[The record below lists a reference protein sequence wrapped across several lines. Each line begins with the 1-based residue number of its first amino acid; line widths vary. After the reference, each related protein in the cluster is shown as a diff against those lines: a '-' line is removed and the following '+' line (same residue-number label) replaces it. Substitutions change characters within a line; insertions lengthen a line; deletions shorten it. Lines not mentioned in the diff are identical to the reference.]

1 MVLGKKKTETS
12 MNKPLFY
19 SLKNTSRKKI
29 SSKAIQCC
37 LFFLFLFLLNQSV
50 ISSNLDPY
58 LWLEEVEGKK
68 SLAWVE
74 EQNEE
79 TFTRYTETNAFKE
92 KYERIKKELND
103 DERIPSAYYQNGE
116 MYNFWRD
123 EKNVRGVWRKTSF
136 KSYLKDEPIWE
147 NILDID
153 QLANDEGINWLYKG
167 ADCLAPEYKRC
178 LIRLSDGGT
187 DAVTIR
193 EFDLEEKKFVKDGF
207 NTYPSKQNAS
217 WINEDQ
223 ILIGADFGEGSM
235 NESGYP
241 MQVKLWNRGESLEE
255 AKIFFS
261 GSYEKIF
268 NFPFVSIRPDGKY
281 YGIIEGPTFFSE
293 VLHLF
298 DGEKLIKI
306 NLPQMIDIHGF
317 FNESLILSIEED
329 WGIFKSGSLLE
340 INVNSL
346 LANSIDESDVKI
358 IFEPDGQRF
367 ISGVS
372 IGKHQLMVS
381 MLENVNGKITSFMKK
396 DDRWDSKDIEGFQNS
411 TMNIYGQDVWSD
423 NSFISVSNFLEPSS
437 IYHASDGADYKK
449 IKSRKNSIDP
459 EKYRVEQNFVSSADG
474 TSIPYFLISRKGI
487 NLDGKNPT
495 ILYGYGGFQI
505 SKPPSYLGG
514 SIAEYWLNSGGVY
527 VVSNIRGGGEYGP
540 AWHQSALKENRQ
552 RAYDDF
558 IAIAID
564 LIEKGITSK
573 DHLGIE
579 GRSNGGLLVGATFTQ
594 RPDLFNAVICGV
606 PLLDMYRY
614 DKLLAGASWVDE
626 YGDPDNPEEW
636 EFIRKYSPYQDLK
649 KGIEY
654 PEVFFYT
661 STKDDRVHPG
671 HARKMAKKMT
681 DMGSPIVY
689 YENTEGGHA
698 GTSNIDQFSFLL
710 ALQLAY
716 LEDKLMN

>member
-1 MVLGKKKTETS
+1 MS
-12 MNKPLFY
+12 KPLFY

-29 SSKAIQCC
+29 SLKTGQYC
-37 LFFLFLFLLNQSV
+37 LFFLFLFSLNQSV

-79 TFTRYTETNAFKE
+79 TFTRYTESNAFKE

-147 NILDID
+147 DILDID

-217 WINEDQ
+217 WVNEDQ

-298 DGEKLIKI
+298 DGEKLVKI

-329 WGIFKSGSLLE
+329 WEIFKSGSLLE

-346 LANSIDESDVKI
+346 LENSIDESDVKI

-381 MLENVNGKITSFMKK
+381 MLENVNGKITRFMKK

-474 TSIPYFLISRKGI
+474 TSIPYFLISRKDI
-487 NLDGKNPT
+487 KLDGKNPT

-636 EFIRKYSPYQDLK
+636 EFIRKYSPYQNLK
-649 KGIEY
+649 KGTEY

>member
-1 MVLGKKKTETS
+1 

-37 LFFLFLFLLNQSV
+37 LFFLFLFSLNQSV

-241 MQVKLWNRGESLEE
+241 MQVKLWNRGEPLEE

-346 LANSIDESDVKI
+346 LANSINESDVKI

-381 MLENVNGKITSFMKK
+381 MLENVNRIITRFLKK

-636 EFIRKYSPYQDLK
+636 EFIREYSPYQNLK
-649 KGIEY
+649 KGTEY

>member
-1 MVLGKKKTETS
+1 

-29 SSKAIQCC
+29 SLKAIKYC
-37 LFFLFLFLLNQSV
+37 LFFLFLFSLNQSV
-50 ISSNLDPY
+50 ISSDLDPY

-79 TFTRYTETNAFKE
+79 TFTRYTESNAFKE

-223 ILIGADFGEGSM
+223 ILIGADFGEGTM

-317 FNESLILSIEED
+317 FKESLILSIEED

-381 MLENVNGKITSFMKK
+381 MLENVNGIITRFMKK

-636 EFIRKYSPYQDLK
+636 EFIRKYSPYQNLK
-649 KGIEY
+649 KGTEY

>member
-1 MVLGKKKTETS
+1 

-29 SSKAIQCC
+29 SLKAIKYC
-37 LFFLFLFLLNQSV
+37 LFFLFLFSLNQSV
-50 ISSNLDPY
+50 ISSDLDPY

-79 TFTRYTETNAFKE
+79 TFTRYTESNAFKE

-329 WGIFKSGSLLE
+329 WEIFKSGSLLE

-346 LANSIDESDVKI
+346 LANSINESDVKI

-372 IGKHQLMVS
+372 IGKQQLMVS
-381 MLENVNGKITSFMKK
+381 MLENVNGKITRFMKK

-423 NSFISVSNFLEPSS
+423 NTFISVSNFLEPSS

-449 IKSRKNSIDP
+449 IKSRKNSIDL

-474 TSIPYFLISRKGI
+474 TSIPYFLISRKDI

-495 ILYGYGGFQI
+495 ILYGYGGFHI

-636 EFIRKYSPYQDLK
+636 EFIRKYSPYQNLK
-649 KGIEY
+649 KGTEY

>member
-1 MVLGKKKTETS
+1 MS
-12 MNKPLFY
+12 KPLFY
-19 SLKNTSRKKI
+19 FLKNISREVI
-29 SSKAIQCC
+29 EMKALQYYLSC
-37 LFFLFLFLLNQSV
+37 LFIGLLSQSV
-50 ISSNLDPY
+50 ISDEPDPY
-58 LWLEEVEGKK
+58 LWLEEVEGKR

-74 EQNEE
+74 EQNQE
-79 TFTRYTETNAFKE
+79 TFSRYTQSNAFNEQYQK
-92 KYERIKKELND
+92 IKTELND
-103 DERIPSAYYQNGE
+103 EERIPSAYYQNGE

-123 EKNVRGVWRKTSF
+123 AENVRGVWRKTSF
-136 KSYLKDEPIWE
+136 ESYLEDQPVWE

-153 QLANDEGINWLYKG
+153 QLAESEGINWLFRG

-193 EFDLEEKKFVKDGF
+193 EFDLNEKKFVKDGF

-217 WINEDQ
+217 WVNENQ

-241 MQVKLWNRGESLEE
+241 MQVKLWNRGEALDGS
-255 AKIFFS
+255 KIFFA

-268 NFPFVSIRPDGKY
+268 SFPFVSIRPDGKY
-281 YGIIEGPTFFSE
+281 YGIIEGPTFFTK

-298 DGEKLIKI
+298 DGEKLIKVD
-306 NLPQMIDIHGF
+306 LPLMIDIHGF
-317 FNESLILSIEED
+317 FKDSLILTIQED
-329 WGIFKSGSLLE
+329 WGVFRSGSLLE
-340 INVNSL
+340 INVNSAL
-346 LANSIDESDVKI
+346 TNSIDEKDVTV
-358 IFEPDGQRF
+358 IFEPDGKRF

-372 IGKHQLMVS
+372 IGKNQLMVS
-381 MLENVNGKITSFMKK
+381 MLENVNGKITRYMKN
-396 DDRWDSKDIEGFQNS
+396 DDGWDSMDIEGFQNS
-411 TMNIYGQDVWSD
+411 TMNIYGQDAWSD
-423 NSFISVSNFLEPSS
+423 NAFISVSNFLEPSS
-437 IYHASDGADYKK
+437 IFHASDGADYKK

-474 TSIPYFLISRKGI
+474 TSIPYFLISRKDLE
-487 NLDGKNPT
+487 LDGDNPT

-505 SKPPSYLGG
+505 SKPPAYLGG
-514 SIAEYWLNSGGVY
+514 SIAEYWLDAGGVY
-527 VVSNIRGGGEYGP
+527 VVSNIRGGGEFGP
-540 AWHQSALKENRQ
+540 EWHQSALKENRQ

-564 LIEKGITSK
+564 LIEKGITSPE
-573 DHLGIE
+573 HLGIE

-636 EFIRKYSPYQDLK
+636 EFISKYSPYQNLK
-649 KGIEY
+649 EGTEY

-681 DMGSPIVY
+681 DLGSTVVY

-716 LEDKLMN
+716 LKDKLMN

>member
-1 MVLGKKKTETS
+1 

-29 SSKAIQCC
+29 SLKTIQCC
-37 LFFLFLFLLNQSV
+37 LFFLFLFSLNQSV

-217 WINEDQ
+217 WVNEDQ

-381 MLENVNGKITSFMKK
+381 MLENVNGIITRFLKK

-636 EFIRKYSPYQDLK
+636 EFIRKYSPYQNLK
-649 KGIEY
+649 KGTEY

>member
-1 MVLGKKKTETS
+1 

-37 LFFLFLFLLNQSV
+37 LFFLFLFSLNQSV

-346 LANSIDESDVKI
+346 LANSINESDVKI

-381 MLENVNGKITSFMKK
+381 MLENVNRIITRFLKK

-606 PLLDMYRY
+606 PLLDMFRY

-636 EFIRKYSPYQDLK
+636 EFIREYSPYQNLK
-649 KGIEY
+649 KGTEY

>member
-1 MVLGKKKTETS
+1 

-29 SSKAIQCC
+29 SLKAIQCC
-37 LFFLFLFLLNQSV
+37 LFFLFLFSLNQSV

-268 NFPFVSIRPDGKY
+268 NFPFVNIRPDGKY

-317 FNESLILSIEED
+317 FKESLILSIEQD

-346 LANSIDESDVKI
+346 LANSVDESDVKI

-636 EFIRKYSPYQDLK
+636 EFIRKYSPYQNLK
-649 KGIEY
+649 KGTEY

>member
-1 MVLGKKKTETS
+1 MRKH
-12 MNKPLFY
+12 LFLV
-19 SLKNTSRKKI
+19 SCI
-29 SSKAIQCC
+29 
-37 LFFLFLFLLNQSV
+37 FLF
-50 ISSNLDPY
+50 SSAMGFANDRTENNGNLDPY

-68 SLAWVE
+68 SLTWVE

-79 TFTRYTETNAFKE
+79 TFNRYTQSNAFKE

-153 QLANDEGINWLYKG
+153 QLAKDEGINWLYKG
-167 ADCLAPEYKRC
+167 ADCLAPEFKRC

-193 EFDLEEKKFVKDGF
+193 EFDFEEKKFVKDGF

-223 ILIGADFGEGSM
+223 ILIGADFGEGTM

-268 NFPFVSIRPDGKY
+268 NFPFVSIRPDGKH

-317 FNESLILSIEED
+317 FKESLILSIEED

-381 MLENVNGKITSFMKK
+381 MLENVNGKITRFMKK
-396 DDRWDSKDIEGFQNS
+396 NDRWDSKDIEGFKNS

-474 TSIPYFLISRKGI
+474 ALIPYFLISRKDI
-487 NLDGKNPT
+487 DLDGKNPT

-594 RPDLFNAVICGV
+594 RPDLFDAVICGV

-636 EFIRKYSPYQDLK
+636 EFIRKYSPYQNLK
-649 KGIEY
+649 KGTEY

>member
-1 MVLGKKKTETS
+1 MS
-12 MNKPLFY
+12 KPLFY

-29 SSKAIQCC
+29 SLKTIQCC
-37 LFFLFLFLLNQSV
+37 LFFLFLFSLNQSV
-50 ISSNLDPY
+50 ISSDLDPY
-58 LWLEEVEGKK
+58 LWLEEVEGEK

-79 TFTRYTETNAFKE
+79 TFTRYTKSNAFKK

-147 NILDID
+147 DILDID

-217 WINEDQ
+217 WVNEDQ

-381 MLENVNGKITSFMKK
+381 MLENVNGKITRFMKK

-474 TSIPYFLISRKGI
+474 TSIPYFLISRKDI

-636 EFIRKYSPYQDLK
+636 EFIRKYSPYQNLK
-649 KGIEY
+649 KGTEY

>member
-1 MVLGKKKTETS
+1 

-37 LFFLFLFLLNQSV
+37 LFFLFLFSLNQSV

-79 TFTRYTETNAFKE
+79 TFTRYTESNAFKE

-223 ILIGADFGEGSM
+223 ILIGADFGEGTM

-329 WGIFKSGSLLE
+329 WEIFKSGSLLE

-346 LANSIDESDVKI
+346 LENSIDESDVKI

-381 MLENVNGKITSFMKK
+381 MLENVNGKITRFMKK

-474 TSIPYFLISRKGI
+474 TSIPYFLISRKDI

-636 EFIRKYSPYQDLK
+636 EFIRKYSPYQNLK
-649 KGIEY
+649 KGTEY

>member
-1 MVLGKKKTETS
+1 

-37 LFFLFLFLLNQSV
+37 LFFLFLFSLNQSV
-50 ISSNLDPY
+50 ISSNIDPY

-217 WINEDQ
+217 WVNEDQ

-329 WGIFKSGSLLE
+329 WEIFKSGSLLE

-346 LANSIDESDVKI
+346 LENSIDESDVKI

-381 MLENVNGKITSFMKK
+381 MLENVNGKITRFMKK

-474 TSIPYFLISRKGI
+474 TSIPYFLISRKDI

-573 DHLGIE
+573 DRLGIE

-636 EFIRKYSPYQDLK
+636 EFIRKYSPYQNLK
-649 KGIEY
+649 KGTEY

>member
-1 MVLGKKKTETS
+1 

-37 LFFLFLFLLNQSV
+37 LFFLFLFSLNQSV

-147 NILDID
+147 DILDID

-241 MQVKLWNRGESLEE
+241 MQVKLWNRGEPLEE

-298 DGEKLIKI
+298 DGEKLVKI

-346 LANSIDESDVKI
+346 LANSINESDVKI

-381 MLENVNGKITSFMKK
+381 MLENVNGKITRFMKK
-396 DDRWDSKDIEGFQNS
+396 DDRWDSKDIEGFKNS
-411 TMNIYGQDVWSD
+411 TMNIFGQDVWSD

-579 GRSNGGLLVGATFTQ
+579 GRSNGGLLVGASFTQ

-636 EFIRKYSPYQDLK
+636 EFIRKYSPYQNLK
-649 KGIEY
+649 KGTEY

>member
-1 MVLGKKKTETS
+1 

-29 SSKAIQCC
+29 SSKTIQCC
-37 LFFLFLFLLNQSV
+37 LFFLFLFSLNQSV

-58 LWLEEVEGKK
+58 LWLEEVEGKR

-79 TFTRYTETNAFKE
+79 TFTRYTQSNAFKE

-147 NILDID
+147 DILDID

-346 LANSIDESDVKI
+346 LENSIDESDVKI

-381 MLENVNGKITSFMKK
+381 MLENVNGKITRFMKK

-474 TSIPYFLISRKGI
+474 TSIPYFLIYRKDI
-487 NLDGKNPT
+487 KLDGKNPT

-636 EFIRKYSPYQDLK
+636 EFIRKYSPYQNLK
-649 KGIEY
+649 KGTEY

>member
-1 MVLGKKKTETS
+1 

-37 LFFLFLFLLNQSV
+37 LFFLFLFSLNQSV

-193 EFDLEEKKFVKDGF
+193 EFDLKEKKFVKDGF

-241 MQVKLWNRGESLEE
+241 MQVKLWNRGEPLEE

-261 GSYEKIF
+261 GSYKKIF

-346 LANSIDESDVKI
+346 LENSINESDVKI

-381 MLENVNGKITSFMKK
+381 MLENVNGIITRFLKK

-423 NSFISVSNFLEPSS
+423 NTFISVSNFLEPSS

-474 TSIPYFLISRKGI
+474 TSIPYFLISRKDI

-636 EFIRKYSPYQDLK
+636 EFIREYSPYQNLK
-649 KGIEY
+649 KGTEY

>member
-1 MVLGKKKTETS
+1 

-37 LFFLFLFLLNQSV
+37 LFFLFLFSLNQSV

-241 MQVKLWNRGESLEE
+241 MQVKLWNRGEPLEE

-346 LANSIDESDVKI
+346 LANSINESDVKI

-381 MLENVNGKITSFMKK
+381 MLENVNGIITRFLKK

-636 EFIRKYSPYQDLK
+636 EFIREYSPYQNLK
-649 KGIEY
+649 KGTEY

>member
-1 MVLGKKKTETS
+1 

-29 SSKAIQCC
+29 SLKTIQCC
-37 LFFLFLFLLNQSV
+37 LFFFFLFSLNQSV

-79 TFTRYTETNAFKE
+79 TFTRYTKSNAFKE

-147 NILDID
+147 DILDID

-217 WINEDQ
+217 WVNEDQ

-317 FNESLILSIEED
+317 FKESLILSIEED

-381 MLENVNGKITSFMKK
+381 MLENVNGKITRFMKK

-474 TSIPYFLISRKGI
+474 TSIPYFLIYRKDI
-487 NLDGKNPT
+487 KLDGKNPT

-636 EFIRKYSPYQDLK
+636 EFIRKYSPYQNLK
-649 KGIEY
+649 KGTEY

>member
-1 MVLGKKKTETS
+1 

-29 SSKAIQCC
+29 SLKAIQCC
-37 LFFLFLFLLNQSV
+37 LFFLFLFSLNQSV
-50 ISSNLDPY
+50 ISSDLDPY

-79 TFTRYTETNAFKE
+79 TFTRYTESNAFKE

-217 WINEDQ
+217 WVNEDQ

-329 WGIFKSGSLLE
+329 WEIFKSGSLLE

-346 LANSIDESDVKI
+346 LANSINESDVKI

-381 MLENVNGKITSFMKK
+381 MLENVNGKITRFMKK

-474 TSIPYFLISRKGI
+474 TSIPYFLISRKDI

-636 EFIRKYSPYQDLK
+636 EFIRKYSPYQNLK
-649 KGIEY
+649 KGTEY

>member
-1 MVLGKKKTETS
+1 

-29 SSKAIQCC
+29 SLKTGQYC
-37 LFFLFLFLLNQSV
+37 LYFLFLFSLNQSV
-50 ISSNLDPY
+50 ISSDLDPY

-79 TFTRYTETNAFKE
+79 TFTRYTKSNAFKE

-223 ILIGADFGEGSM
+223 ILIGADFGEGTM

-329 WGIFKSGSLLE
+329 WEIFKSGSLLE

-381 MLENVNGKITSFMKK
+381 MLENVNGIITRFLKK

-474 TSIPYFLISRKGI
+474 TSIPYFLIYRKDI
-487 NLDGKNPT
+487 KLDGKNPT

-636 EFIRKYSPYQDLK
+636 EFIRKYSPYQNLK
-649 KGIEY
+649 KGTEY

>member
-1 MVLGKKKTETS
+1 

-37 LFFLFLFLLNQSV
+37 LFFLFLFSLNQSV

-241 MQVKLWNRGESLEE
+241 MQVKLWNRGEPLEE

-346 LANSIDESDVKI
+346 LANSINESDVKI

-381 MLENVNGKITSFMKK
+381 MLENVNGIITRFLKK

-636 EFIRKYSPYQDLK
+636 EFIRKYSPYQNLK
-649 KGIEY
+649 KGTEY

>member
-1 MVLGKKKTETS
+1 

-29 SSKAIQCC
+29 SLKAIKYC
-37 LFFLFLFLLNQSV
+37 LFFLFLFSLNQSV

-79 TFTRYTETNAFKE
+79 TFTRYTESNAFKE

-167 ADCLAPEYKRC
+167 ADCLEPEYKRC

-223 ILIGADFGEGSM
+223 ILIGADFGEGTM

-255 AKIFFS
+255 AIIFFS

-317 FNESLILSIEED
+317 FKESLILSIEED

-358 IFEPDGQRF
+358 IFEPDGLRF

-381 MLENVNGKITSFMKK
+381 MLENVNGKITRFMKK

-474 TSIPYFLISRKGI
+474 TSIPYFLISRKDI

-636 EFIRKYSPYQDLK
+636 EFIRKYSPYQNLK
-649 KGIEY
+649 KGTEY

>member
-1 MVLGKKKTETS
+1 

-79 TFTRYTETNAFKE
+79 TFTRYTESNAFKE

-317 FNESLILSIEED
+317 FKESLILSIEED

-346 LANSIDESDVKI
+346 LENSIDESDVKI

-381 MLENVNGKITSFMKK
+381 MLENVNGKITRFMKK

-614 DKLLAGASWVDE
+614 DKLLAGASCVDE

-636 EFIRKYSPYQDLK
+636 EFIRKYSPYQNLK
-649 KGIEY
+649 KGTEY

>member
-1 MVLGKKKTETS
+1 

-29 SSKAIQCC
+29 SLKAIQCC
-37 LFFLFLFLLNQSV
+37 LFFLFLFSLNQSV

-79 TFTRYTETNAFKE
+79 TFTRYTKSNAFKE

-223 ILIGADFGEGSM
+223 ILIGADFGEGTM

-317 FNESLILSIEED
+317 FNESIILSIEED

-346 LANSIDESDVKI
+346 LENSIDESDVKI

-381 MLENVNGKITSFMKK
+381 MLENVNGKITRFMKK

-474 TSIPYFLISRKGI
+474 TSIPYFLISRKDI
-487 NLDGKNPT
+487 NLDAKNPT

-579 GRSNGGLLVGATFTQ
+579 GRSNGGLLVGASFTQ

-636 EFIRKYSPYQDLK
+636 EFIREYSPYQNLK
-649 KGIEY
+649 KGTEY

>member
-1 MVLGKKKTETS
+1 

-29 SSKAIQCC
+29 SLKAIKYC
-37 LFFLFLFLLNQSV
+37 LFFLFLFSLNQSV

-79 TFTRYTETNAFKE
+79 TFTRYTESNAFKE

-223 ILIGADFGEGSM
+223 ILIGADFGEGTM

-261 GSYEKIF
+261 GSYKKIF

-298 DGEKLIKI
+298 DGEKLVKI

-329 WGIFKSGSLLE
+329 WEIFKSGSLLE

-346 LANSIDESDVKI
+346 LENSIDESDVKI

-381 MLENVNGKITSFMKK
+381 MLENVNGKITRCMKK

-474 TSIPYFLISRKGI
+474 TSIPYFLIYRKDI
-487 NLDGKNPT
+487 KLDGKNPT

-636 EFIRKYSPYQDLK
+636 EFIRKYSPYQNLK
-649 KGIEY
+649 KGTEY

>member
-1 MVLGKKKTETS
+1 

-29 SSKAIQCC
+29 SLKTIQCC
-37 LFFLFLFLLNQSV
+37 LFFLFLFSLNQSV

-79 TFTRYTETNAFKE
+79 TFTRYTKSNAFKE

-298 DGEKLIKI
+298 DGEKLVKI

-329 WGIFKSGSLLE
+329 WEIFKSGSLLE

-346 LANSIDESDVKI
+346 LENSIDESDVKI

-381 MLENVNGKITSFMKK
+381 MLENVNGKITRFMKK

-474 TSIPYFLISRKGI
+474 TSIPYFLISRKDI
-487 NLDGKNPT
+487 KLDGKNPT

-636 EFIRKYSPYQDLK
+636 EFIRKYSPYQNLK
-649 KGIEY
+649 KGTEY

>member
-1 MVLGKKKTETS
+1 

-29 SSKAIQCC
+29 SLKTGQYC
-37 LFFLFLFLLNQSV
+37 LFFLFLFSLNQSV
-50 ISSNLDPY
+50 ISSDLDPY
-58 LWLEEVEGKK
+58 LWLEEVEGEK

-79 TFTRYTETNAFKE
+79 TFTRYTKSNAFKE

-217 WINEDQ
+217 WVNEDQ

-346 LANSIDESDVKI
+346 LANSVDESDVKI

-381 MLENVNGKITSFMKK
+381 MLENVNGIITRFLKK

-474 TSIPYFLISRKGI
+474 TSIPYFLISRKDI
-487 NLDGKNPT
+487 NLDAKNPT

-636 EFIRKYSPYQDLK
+636 EFIRKYSPYQNLK
-649 KGIEY
+649 KGTEY

>member
-1 MVLGKKKTETS
+1 

-29 SSKAIQCC
+29 SLKTIQCC
-37 LFFLFLFLLNQSV
+37 LFFLFLFSLNQSV
-50 ISSNLDPY
+50 ISSNIDPY
-58 LWLEEVEGKK
+58 LWLEEVEGKR

-79 TFTRYTETNAFKE
+79 TFTRYTQSNAFKE

-147 NILDID
+147 DILDID

-217 WINEDQ
+217 WVNEDQ

-298 DGEKLIKI
+298 DGEKLVKI

-329 WGIFKSGSLLE
+329 WEIFKSGSLLE

-346 LANSIDESDVKI
+346 LENSIDESDVKI

-381 MLENVNGKITSFMKK
+381 MLENVNGKITRFMKK
-396 DDRWDSKDIEGFQNS
+396 ADRWDSKDIEGFQNS

-459 EKYRVEQNFVSSADG
+459 EKYKVEQNFVSSADG
-474 TSIPYFLISRKGI
+474 TSIPYFLISRKDI
-487 NLDGKNPT
+487 NLDAKNPT

-573 DHLGIE
+573 DRLGIE

-636 EFIRKYSPYQDLK
+636 EFIRKYSPYQNLK
-649 KGIEY
+649 KGTEY

>member
-1 MVLGKKKTETS
+1 

-29 SSKAIQCC
+29 SLKTGQYC
-37 LFFLFLFLLNQSV
+37 LFFLFLFSLNQSV
-50 ISSNLDPY
+50 ISSDLDPY

-241 MQVKLWNRGESLEE
+241 MQVKLWNRGEPLEE

-261 GSYEKIF
+261 GSYKKIF

-329 WGIFKSGSLLE
+329 WEIFKSGSLLE
-340 INVNSL
+340 IIVNSL

-381 MLENVNGKITSFMKK
+381 MLENVNGIITRFLKK

-594 RPDLFNAVICGV
+594 SPDLFNAVICGV
-606 PLLDMYRY
+606 PLLDMFRY

-636 EFIRKYSPYQDLK
+636 EFIRKYSPYQNLK
-649 KGIEY
+649 KGTEY

-716 LEDKLMN
+716 LEDKLIN

>member
-1 MVLGKKKTETS
+1 

-29 SSKAIQCC
+29 SLKAIKYC
-37 LFFLFLFLLNQSV
+37 LFFLFLFSLNQSV

-79 TFTRYTETNAFKE
+79 TFTRYTESNAFKE

-167 ADCLAPEYKRC
+167 ADCLEPEYKRC

-217 WINEDQ
+217 WVNEDQ

-317 FNESLILSIEED
+317 FKESLILSIEED

-358 IFEPDGQRF
+358 IFEPDGLRF

-381 MLENVNGKITSFMKK
+381 MLENVNGKITRFMKK

-474 TSIPYFLISRKGI
+474 TSIPYFLISRKDI

-626 YGDPDNPEEW
+626 YGDPDNPKEW
-636 EFIRKYSPYQDLK
+636 EFIRKYSPYQNLK
-649 KGIEY
+649 KGTEY

>member
-1 MVLGKKKTETS
+1 

-29 SSKAIQCC
+29 SLKAIQCC
-37 LFFLFLFLLNQSV
+37 VFFLFLFSLNQSV
-50 ISSNLDPY
+50 ISSDLDPY
-58 LWLEEVEGKK
+58 LWLEEVEGEK

-74 EQNEE
+74 EQNEK
-79 TFTRYTETNAFKE
+79 TFTRYTQSNAFKK

-147 NILDID
+147 DILDID

-223 ILIGADFGEGSM
+223 ILIGADFGEGTM

-298 DGEKLIKI
+298 DGEKLVKI

-329 WGIFKSGSLLE
+329 WEIFKSGSLLE

-381 MLENVNGKITSFMKK
+381 MLENVNGIITRFLKK

-459 EKYRVEQNFVSSADG
+459 EKYKVEQNFVSSADG
-474 TSIPYFLISRKGI
+474 TSIPYFLISRKDI

-636 EFIRKYSPYQDLK
+636 EFIRKYSPYQNLK
-649 KGIEY
+649 KGTEY

>member
-1 MVLGKKKTETS
+1 

-37 LFFLFLFLLNQSV
+37 LFFLFLFSLNQSV
-50 ISSNLDPY
+50 ISSNIDPY
-58 LWLEEVEGKK
+58 LWLEEVEGEK
-68 SLAWVE
+68 SLSWVE

-147 NILDID
+147 DILDID

-241 MQVKLWNRGESLEE
+241 MQVKLWNRGEPLEE

-298 DGEKLIKI
+298 DGEKLVKI

-381 MLENVNGKITSFMKK
+381 MLENVNGIITRFLKK

-636 EFIRKYSPYQDLK
+636 EFIRKYSPYQNLK
-649 KGIEY
+649 KGTEY

>member
-1 MVLGKKKTETS
+1 MS
-12 MNKPLFY
+12 KPLFY

-29 SSKAIQCC
+29 SLKAIQCC
-37 LFFLFLFLLNQSV
+37 LFFLFLFSLNQSV

-79 TFTRYTETNAFKE
+79 TFTRYTESNAFKE

-329 WGIFKSGSLLE
+329 WEIFKSGSLLE

-381 MLENVNGKITSFMKK
+381 MLENVNGKITRFMKK

-474 TSIPYFLISRKGI
+474 TSIPYFLISRKDI
-487 NLDGKNPT
+487 KLDGKNPT

-636 EFIRKYSPYQDLK
+636 EFIRKYSPYQNLK
-649 KGIEY
+649 KGTEY

>member
-1 MVLGKKKTETS
+1 

-29 SSKAIQCC
+29 SLKAIQCC
-37 LFFLFLFLLNQSV
+37 LFFLFLFSLNQSV

-147 NILDID
+147 DILDID
-153 QLANDEGINWLYKG
+153 QLASDEGINWLYKG

-381 MLENVNGKITSFMKK
+381 MLENVNGIITRFLKK

-636 EFIRKYSPYQDLK
+636 EFIREYSPYQNLK
-649 KGIEY
+649 KGTEY

>member
-1 MVLGKKKTETS
+1 

-37 LFFLFLFLLNQSV
+37 LFFLFLFSLNQSV

-79 TFTRYTETNAFKE
+79 TFTRYTKSNAFKE
-92 KYERIKKELND
+92 KYERIKKDLND

-147 NILDID
+147 DILDID

-217 WINEDQ
+217 WVNEDQ

-298 DGEKLIKI
+298 DGEKLVKI

-329 WGIFKSGSLLE
+329 WEIFKSGSLLE

-346 LANSIDESDVKI
+346 LENSIDESDVKI

-381 MLENVNGKITSFMKK
+381 MLENVNGKITRFMKK

-474 TSIPYFLISRKGI
+474 TSIPYFLIYRKDI
-487 NLDGKNPT
+487 KLDGKNPT

-636 EFIRKYSPYQDLK
+636 EFIRKYSPYQNLK
-649 KGIEY
+649 KGTEY

>member
-1 MVLGKKKTETS
+1 

-29 SSKAIQCC
+29 SLKTIQCC
-37 LFFLFLFLLNQSV
+37 LFFLFLFSLNQSV

-92 KYERIKKELND
+92 KYERIKKDLND

-223 ILIGADFGEGSM
+223 ILIGADFGEGTM

-329 WGIFKSGSLLE
+329 WEIFKSGSLLE

-381 MLENVNGKITSFMKK
+381 MLENVNGIITRFLKK

-636 EFIRKYSPYQDLK
+636 EFIREYSPYQNLK
-649 KGIEY
+649 KGTEY

>member
-1 MVLGKKKTETS
+1 

-37 LFFLFLFLLNQSV
+37 LFFLFLFSLNQSV

-147 NILDID
+147 DILDID

-217 WINEDQ
+217 WVNEDQ

-298 DGEKLIKI
+298 DGEKLVKI

-329 WGIFKSGSLLE
+329 WEIFKSGSLLE

-381 MLENVNGKITSFMKK
+381 MLENVNGIITRFLKK

-474 TSIPYFLISRKGI
+474 TSIPYFLISRKDI

-636 EFIRKYSPYQDLK
+636 EFIRKYSPYQNLK
-649 KGIEY
+649 KGTEY

>member
-1 MVLGKKKTETS
+1 

-29 SSKAIQCC
+29 SLKTIQCC
-37 LFFLFLFLLNQSV
+37 LFFLFLFSLNQSV

-217 WINEDQ
+217 WVNEDQ

-241 MQVKLWNRGESLEE
+241 MQVKLWNRGEPLEE

-317 FNESLILSIEED
+317 FKESLILSIEED

-381 MLENVNGKITSFMKK
+381 MLENVNGIITRFLKK

-636 EFIRKYSPYQDLK
+636 EFIRKYSPYQNLK
-649 KGIEY
+649 KGTEY

>member
-1 MVLGKKKTETS
+1 MS
-12 MNKPLFY
+12 KPLFY

-29 SSKAIQCC
+29 SLKTGQYC
-37 LFFLFLFLLNQSV
+37 LFFLFLFSLNQSV
-50 ISSNLDPY
+50 ISSDLDPY
-58 LWLEEVEGKK
+58 LWLEEVEGEK

-79 TFTRYTETNAFKE
+79 TFTRYTQSNTFKK

-153 QLANDEGINWLYKG
+153 QLAKDEGINWLYKG

-217 WINEDQ
+217 WVNEDQ

-329 WGIFKSGSLLE
+329 WEIFKSGSLLE

-381 MLENVNGKITSFMKK
+381 MLENVNGKITRFMKK

-474 TSIPYFLISRKGI
+474 TSIPYFLISRKDI

-564 LIEKGITSK
+564 LIEEGITSK

-636 EFIRKYSPYQDLK
+636 EYIRKYSPYQNLK
-649 KGIEY
+649 KGTEY